1 MIERSTYLSRL
12 KSLKNQDLIKVIT
25 GIRRCGKSTLLR
37 SFQNILIKEGVSA
50 DHIIDVNFEER
61 ENQDF
66 TSWKD
71 VYDKIACKIKDNTNY
86 YVFLD
91 EVQVVPQFEKLID
104 SLYVKKNVD
113 LYVTGSNAYLL
124 SSELATLLSGR
135 YVSINLHP
143 FSFKEYAQLFSEEN
157 NLDRLFRLYIN
168 SSCFPEAAILSKA
181 SPENVNSYLKSL
193 YETVVVKD
201 IIKRY
206 KLRKFDSLQNIID
219 YLFDSIG
226 SIVSPNNIAEALS
239 KNISSVSH
247 NTVKKLINYLTESYL
262 IYPVRLYNIKGKRLL
277 ESNYKYYVVDLGL
290 KNILSTNRYDTDL
303 GHKLENIVFYE
314 LLRRGGEVFVGRT
327 QNSEVDFMVK
337 KYDGSI
343 EYYQVAYTVSDEKTL
358 NREISSLLKIKDANP
373 KYLLTLDFDNIVI
386 DGIKKINVIDWLL
399 S

>member
-1 MIERSTYLSRL
+1 MVERPTYLNRL
-12 KSLKNQDLIKVIT
+12 KTLKNQDLIKVIT
-25 GIRRCGKSTLLR
+25 GIRRCGKSTLLK

-71 VYDKIACKIKDNTNY
+71 IYDKIVIKIKDIDNY
-86 YVFLD
+86 YIFLD
-91 EVQVVPQFEKLID
+91 EIQSVPQFEKLID
-104 SLYVKKNVD
+104 SLYVKKNID

-143 FSFKEYAQLFSEEN
+143 FSFKEYADVFAEEHSY
-157 NLDRLFRLYIN
+157 DRLFRQYIN
-168 SSCFPEAAILSKA
+168 SSCFPEAAILSKT

-206 KLRKFDSLQNIID
+206 NLRKYDSLQNIIN
-219 YLFDSIG
+219 YLFDSVG

-239 KNISSVSH
+239 KNESSVSH
-247 NTVKKLINYLTESYL
+247 NTVKKLITYLTESYL

-290 KNILSTNRYDTDL
+290 KHILLTNRYDTDL
-303 GHKLENIVFYE
+303 GHKLENIVYFE

-327 QNSEVDFMVK
+327 QNAEVDFMVK

-343 EYYQVAYTVSDEKTL
+343 EYYQVAYTVNDEKTL

-373 KYLLTLDFDNIVI
+373 KYLLTLDYDNSII
-386 DGIKKINVIDWLL
+386 DGIKKINVID
-399 S
+399 